1 MRYFLFILLA
11 GLLSACSSDDESNA
25 AATAA
30 KLEVSKNEVKLSN
43 VDGSFTIN
51 VTATSTWTAEVTSTG
66 DWLTI
71 SKSSATTWQ
80 ESREMEALGKVRH
93 RR

>member
-11 GLLSACSSDDESNA
+11 GLFSACSADDDSNA

-43 VDGSFTIN
+43 GERLVHHQHNGY
-51 VTATSTWTAEVTSTG
+51 
-66 DWLTI
+66 L
-71 SKSSATTWQ
+71 
-80 ESREMEALGKVRH
+80 
-93 RR
+93 

>member
-30 KLEVSKNEVKLSN
+30 KLEVSKNEVKRNGYHCMDCRSDLDRRL
-43 VDGSFTIN
+43 VEYIKELRG
-51 VTATSTWTAEVTSTG
+51 
-66 DWLTI
+66 
-71 SKSSATTWQ
+71 
-80 ESREMEALGKVRH
+80 GKW
-93 RR
+93 